1 MKKKDLI
8 TETQKM
14 EAKFWLELKHAE
26 FNYGAEDRLTISLR
40 ARWVVMDQL
49 FDVLGLSSDPT
60 LPDNKDATALV
71 MARIEKQKDLV
82 ELIKY

>member
-40 ARWVVMDQL
+40 ARWVVMDEL
-49 FDVLGLSSDPT
+49 LKVLGLSADMT
-60 LPDNKDATALV
+60 LPDNREATDLILK
-71 MARIEKQKDLV
+71 RIEKQKDLV
-82 ELIKY
+82 E

>member
-14 EAKFWLELKHAE
+14 EAKFWLELKQAE
-26 FNYGAEDRLTISLR
+26 FKYGAKDPLTNSLR

-49 FDVLGLSSDPT
+49 FDVLGLSADMT
-60 LPDNKDATALV
+60 LPDNREAAEWILK
-71 MARIEKQKDLV
+71 RIEKQKDLV
-82 ELIKY
+82 QLIKY

>member
-26 FNYGAEDRLTISLR
+26 FNYGPEDRLTISLR
-40 ARWVVMDQL
+40 ARWVVMDEL
-49 FDVLGLSSDPT
+49 LKVLGLSADMT
-60 LPDNKDATALV
+60 LPDNREATELILK
-71 MARIEKQKDLV
+71 RIEKQKDLV

>member
-1 MKKKDLI
+1 MTKKDLI

-14 EAKFWLELKHAE
+14 EAKFWLELKQAE
-26 FNYGAEDRLTISLR
+26 FKYGAKDPITNSLR